1 MTELALD
8 DRPAVGDLAG
18 LLAERVLLFGIGG
31 ECFAVP
37 AGCVREILEVPPIT
51 RVPGA
56 VPFASG
62 LINVRGEVVPLA
74 DLRIPFGMPLA
85 ASDAD
90 TRVIVIET
98 SQRDGERELI
108 GILADRVSDVGLL
121 DDHAIDPPPGYGMR
135 WRPELVAGI
144 GRKAGAFVIIPN
156 LAAIL
161 EESVVG
167 APLVTP
173 TRNPAI

>member
-1 MTELALD
+1 MTELALRGSATTHD
-8 DRPAVGDLAG
+8 AAA
-18 LLAERVLLFGIGG
+18 LLAERVLLFGLGG

-74 DLRIPFGMPLA
+74 DLRIPFGMRIA
-85 ASDAD
+85 AADAD

-98 SQRDGERELI
+98 GQPGGAGDLI

-121 DDHAIDPPPGYGMR
+121 DDHAIDPPPGFGMR
-135 WRPELVAGI
+135 WRPEYVIGI
-144 GRKAGAFVIIPN
+144 GRKAGVFVVIPN
-156 LAAIL
+156 FANIL
-161 EESVVG
+161 NDCV
-167 APLVTP
+167 A
-173 TRNPAI
+173 